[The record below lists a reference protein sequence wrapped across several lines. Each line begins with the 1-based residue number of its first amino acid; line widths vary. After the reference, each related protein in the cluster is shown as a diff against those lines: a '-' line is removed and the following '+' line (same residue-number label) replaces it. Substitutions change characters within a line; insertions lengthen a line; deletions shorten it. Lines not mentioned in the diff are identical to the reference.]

1 MVETIKNILAEASG
15 WDSDDIKDDIN
26 LIKGLGLSS
35 LDVINLVIEF
45 EDAFEIEVADEDI
58 KTLQTV
64 GDVIAYIEE
73 RA

>member
-15 WDSDDIKDDIN
+15 WDVKDIKEDVH
-26 LIKGLGLSS
+26 LIKGLGFSS
-35 LDVINLVIEF
+35 LDVINLVVEF
-45 EDAFEIEVADEDI
+45 EDAFEIEVPDEDI